1 MSAVA
6 PTIPGAD
13 PAKDIQKRRAGSVGS
28 DEDDASGGKYTRM
41 EEDNIQDKERFAS
54 RENHCEIERRRR
66 NKMTAYITEL
76 SDMVPTCSALAR
88 KPDKLTILRMA
99 VAHMKALRGTG
110 NTSTDG
116 TYKPSFLTDQELK
129 HLILEAADGFLF
141 VVSCDT
147 GRIIYV
153 SDSIAPVLNY
163 SQGDWYSSCLYDQV
177 HPDDVEKVREQLST
191 QEPQN
196 TGRIL
201 DLKTGTV
208 KKEGHQSS
216 MRQVM
221 GSRRGFICRMRVGGS
236 AEGAHLGRLRARNSL
251 GPSHDGHNYAVVH
264 CTGYIKNW
272 PPTDLF
278 PGMQMD
284 RPVEDELHAS
294 HCCLVAIGRL
304 QVTST
309 PNNSEG
315 SLCSSGVEF
324 VSRHSVDGRFTFADQ
339 RATQVVGY
347 APADLLGKLCY
358 EFYHPEDQQHMR
370 DNFDQVLKLKGQIIS
385 LMYRFRAK
393 SREFIWLR
401 TSAFAFL
408 NPYNDDVEYIVC
420 TNTLANRS
428 LGSTAGEPPAEES
441 YDYHLRHRDVYQG
454 APPALHQQHHAPPG
468 GGGAGGARSPGEAV
482 AAPPYAPHY
491 APDYSP
497 HRVANTPPH
506 TTWTTLRPSGGGA
519 GGETY
524 AYSGETSAGS
534 TAAPPAD
541 GSPARSPPAPAYLP
555 PAHYHQH
562 NHHPHPAVSG
572 NNIAGCPVGVAGG
585 GGAGGARSPGEAVA
599 APPYAPHYAPD
610 YSPHRVANTPPHTT
624 WTTLR
629 PSGGGAGGE
638 TYAYSGETS
647 AGSTAAP
654 PADGSPARSP
664 PAPAYLPPAHY
675 HQHNHHPHPAHPTH
689 PTHGMWSWQGGGAGA
704 GAAEGGHAPHEL
716 SDMLQILD
724 QGGATTFED
733 LNINMFHS
741 NFE

>member
-13 PAKDIQKRRAGSVGS
+13 PTKDIQKRRAGSIGS

-163 SQGDWYSSCLYDQV
+163 SQGEWYSSCFYDQV

-221 GSRRGFICRMRVGGS
+221 GSRRGFICRMRVGGT
-236 AEGAHLGRLRARNSL
+236 AESAHLGRLRARNSL

-272 PPTDLF
+272 PPT
-278 PGMQMD
+278 GMQMD

-309 PNNSEG
+309 PNSTEG
-315 SLCSSGVEF
+315 SLCSGGVEF

-339 RATQVVGY
+339 RAAQVLGY

-385 LMYRFRAK
+385 LMYRFRTK
-393 SREFIWLR
+393 SREWIWLR

-428 LGSTAGEPPAEES
+428 LGSTTGEPVAEEN
-441 YDYHLRHRDVYQG
+441 YDYHLRQRDVYQ
-454 APPALHQQHHAPPG
+454 APPPTIHQQHHPPPG
-468 GGGAGGARSPGEAV
+468 AVGARSPDEGGAGAGAGGTPY
-482 AAPPYAPHY
+482 AAHAPHAPHY

-497 HRVANTPPH
+497 HRPANTPPH
-506 TTWTTLRPSGGGA
+506 TTWTTLRPSAGAGTAGGA
-519 GGETY
+519 GGATGETY
-524 AYSGETSAGS
+524 AYSGEAGAGTGAGS
-534 TAAPPAD
+534 PT
-541 GSPARSPPAPAYLP
+541 RSPPAPAYLP
-555 PAHYHQH
+555 PAHYHH
-562 NHHPHPAVSG
+562 NHHPP
-572 NNIAGCPVGVAGG
+572 
-585 GGAGGARSPGEAVA
+585 
-599 APPYAPHYAPD
+599 
-610 YSPHRVANTPPHTT
+610 
-624 WTTLR
+624 
-629 PSGGGAGGE
+629 
-638 TYAYSGETS
+638 
-647 AGSTAAP
+647 
-654 PADGSPARSP
+654 
-664 PAPAYLPPAHY
+664 
-675 HQHNHHPHPAHPTH
+675 HPTH
-689 PTHGMWSWQGGGAGA
+689 PTHGMWSWQGGAGA
-704 GAAEGGHAPHEL
+704 ATGAVAEGGHAPHEL

-724 QGGATTFED
+724 QGGAATFED
-733 LNINMFHS
+733 LNINMFNS

>member
-163 SQGDWYSSCLYDQV
+163 SQGEWYSSCLYDQV

-272 PPTDLF
+272 PPT
-278 PGMQMD
+278 GMQMD
-284 RPVEDELHAS
+284 RPIQEELDTS

-309 PNNSEG
+309 PNSSEN
-315 SLCSSGVEF
+315 SLCSGGVEF

-347 APADLLGKLCY
+347 APADLLGKLSY

-385 LMYRFRAK
+385 LMYRFRTK
-393 SREFIWLR
+393 SREWVWLR

-428 LGSTAGEPPAEES
+428 LGSTTGEAAPEEN
-441 YDYHLRHRDVYQG
+441 YDYHLRHRDVYQAQ
-454 APPALHQQHHAPPG
+454 APNLHQQHHAPPG
-468 GGGAGGARSPGEAV
+468 PVAPIAFGLAVSGGGGSARSPGEAGAA
-482 AAPPYAPHY
+482 AAPAYAPHY

-497 HRVANTPPH
+497 HRPANTPPH
-506 TTWTTLRPSGGGA
+506 TTWTTLRTSGGGGA
-519 GGETY
+519 GESY
-524 AYSGETSAGS
+524 AYSGEAGG
-534 TAAPPAD
+534 AAAAD
-541 GSPARSPPAPAYLP
+541 ASPARSPPAPAYLP
-555 PAHYHQH
+555 PAAHYHH
-562 NHHPHPAVSG
+562 NHHPHPS
-572 NNIAGCPVGVAGG
+572 
-585 GGAGGARSPGEAVA
+585 
-599 APPYAPHYAPD
+599 
-610 YSPHRVANTPPHTT
+610 
-624 WTTLR
+624 
-629 PSGGGAGGE
+629 
-638 TYAYSGETS
+638 
-647 AGSTAAP
+647 
-654 PADGSPARSP
+654 
-664 PAPAYLPPAHY
+664 
-675 HQHNHHPHPAHPTH
+675 
-689 PTHGMWSWQGGGAGA
+689 HGMWSWQTGA
-704 GAAEGGHAPHEL
+704 GAAAGAAGAEGAHAPHEL

-724 QGGATTFED
+724 QSGTATFED
-733 LNINMFHS
+733 LNINMFNS

>member
-468 GGGAGGARSPGEAV
+468 
-482 AAPPYAPHY
+482 
-491 APDYSP
+491 
-497 HRVANTPPH
+497 
-506 TTWTTLRPSGGGA
+506 
-519 GGETY
+519 
-524 AYSGETSAGS
+524 
-534 TAAPPAD
+534 
-541 GSPARSPPAPAYLP
+541 
-555 PAHYHQH
+555 
-562 NHHPHPAVSG
+562 

>member
-6 PTIPGAD
+6 PTIPGVD
-13 PAKDIQKRRAGSVGS
+13 PAKEIQKRRAGSVGS
-28 DEDDASGGKYTRM
+28 DDDDASGGKYTRM

-147 GRIIYV
+147 GRVIYV

-163 SQGDWYSSCLYDQV
+163 SQGEWYSSCLYDQV

-221 GSRRGFICRMRVGGS
+221 GSRRGFICRMRVGGT
-236 AEGAHLGRLRARNSL
+236 AESAHLGRLRARNSL

-272 PPTDLF
+272 PPT
-278 PGMQMD
+278 GMQMD
-284 RPVEDELHAS
+284 RPVDDELHAS

-309 PNNSEG
+309 PNAAEG
-315 SLCSSGVEF
+315 SLCSGGVEF
-324 VSRHSVDGRFTFADQ
+324 VSRHSVEGRFTFADQ
-339 RATQVVGY
+339 RAAQVIGY

-385 LMYRFRAK
+385 LMYRFRTK
-393 SREFIWLR
+393 SREWVWLR

-428 LGSTAGEPPAEES
+428 LGSAGGESVSEES
-441 YDYHLRHRDVYQG
+441 YDYHLRQRDVYQ
-454 APPALHQQHHAPPG
+454 APPLHHGHHAPPPAPAPAPLHSG
-468 GGGAGGARSPGEAV
+468 TAAGTAGGVTARSPGEAV
-482 AAPPYAPHY
+482 AGAYAHY

-497 HRVANTPPH
+497 HRPTNTPPH
-506 TTWTTLRPSGGGA
+506 TTWTTLRPSGSGNGA
-519 GGETY
+519 GQNESY
-524 AYSGETSAGS
+524 AYAGPE
-534 TAAPPAD
+534 AATGPG
-541 GSPARSPPAPAYLP
+541 GSPARSPPAAPPYLP
-555 PAHYHQH
+555 PAHYHH
-562 NHHPHPAVSG
+562 NHHPHPTH
-572 NNIAGCPVGVAGG
+572 AGMWAWQGGAGAAAGVAGG
-585 GGAGGARSPGEAVA
+585 G
-599 APPYAPHYAPD
+599 
-610 YSPHRVANTPPHTT
+610 T
-624 WTTLR
+624 
-629 PSGGGAGGE
+629 GGG
-638 TYAYSGETS
+638 
-647 AGSTAAP
+647 TA
-654 PADGSPARSP
+654 
-664 PAPAYLPPAHY
+664 
-675 HQHNHHPHPAHPTH
+675 
-689 PTHGMWSWQGGGAGA
+689 
-704 GAAEGGHAPHEL
+704 
-716 SDMLQILD
+716 
-724 QGGATTFED
+724 TFED
-733 LNINMFHS
+733 LNINMFNS

>member
-6 PTIPGAD
+6 PSIQGAD
-13 PAKDIQKRRAGSVGS
+13 PAKDIQKRRAGSIGS

-163 SQGDWYSSCLYDQV
+163 SQGEWYSSCLYDQV

-221 GSRRGFICRMRVGGS
+221 GSRRGFICRMRVGGT

-272 PPTDLF
+272 PPT
-278 PGMQMD
+278 GMQMD

-309 PNNSEG
+309 PNASENSLLG
-315 SLCSSGVEF
+315 GGAEF
-324 VSRHSVDGRFTFADQ
+324 VSRHSADGRFTFADQ
-339 RATQVVGY
+339 RATAVVGH

-370 DNFDQVLKLKGQIIS
+370 DNFDQILKLKGQIIS
-385 LMYRFRAK
+385 LMYRFRTK
-393 SREFIWLR
+393 NREWIWLR

-428 LGSTAGEPPAEES
+428 LPSSGGGGEAVAEEGN
-441 YDYHLRHRDVYQG
+441 YDYHLRHRDVYQQ
-454 APPALHQQHHAPPG
+454 PPMHQHHAPPATVSAG
-468 GGGAGGARSPGEAV
+468 AAGGARSPGGY
-482 AAPPYAPHY
+482 AAHAHY

-497 HRVANTPPH
+497 HRAAATPPQ

-519 GGETY
+519 TGESY
-524 AYSGETSAGS
+524 AYSGE
-534 TAAPPAD
+534 APPAAD
-541 GSPARSPPAPAYLP
+541 SPARSPPAPAPYLP
-555 PAHYHQH
+555 PAAHY
-562 NHHPHPAVSG
+562 NH
-572 NNIAGCPVGVAGG
+572 
-585 GGAGGARSPGEAVA
+585 A
-599 APPYAPHYAPD
+599 A
-610 YSPHRVANTPPHTT
+610 
-624 WTTLR
+624 
-629 PSGGGAGGE
+629 
-638 TYAYSGETS
+638 
-647 AGSTAAP
+647 AAA
-654 PADGSPARSP
+654 PADGSPLP
-664 PAPAYLPPAHY
+664 PAPHYLNHPP
-675 HQHNHHPHPAHPTH
+675 H
-689 PTHGMWSWQGGGAGA
+689 PTHGMWWGGGAP
-704 GAAEGGHAPHEL
+704 AAEGAHAPHEL
-716 SDMLQILD
+716 SEMLQILD
-724 QGGATTFED
+724 QSGAATFED
-733 LNINMFHS
+733 LNINMFNS

>member
-13 PAKDIQKRRAGSVGS
+13 PAKDIQKRRAGSIGS

-41 EEDNIQDKERFAS
+41 EEDNIQEKERFAS

-110 NTSTDG
+110 NTSSDG

-147 GRIIYV
+147 GRVIYV

-163 SQGDWYSSCLYDQV
+163 TQAEWYSSCLYDQV
-177 HPDDVEKVREQLST
+177 HPDDLEKVREQLST

-272 PPTDLF
+272 PPT
-278 PGMQMD
+278 GMQMD

-309 PNNSEG
+309 PNNSEN
-315 SLCSSGVEF
+315 SLCSGGVEF

-385 LMYRFRAK
+385 LMYRFRTK
-393 SREFIWLR
+393 NREWIWLR

-428 LGSTAGEPPAEES
+428 LGNTTGEPAPEEN
-441 YDYHLRHRDVYQG
+441 YDYHLRHRDVYQ
-454 APPALHQQHHAPPG
+454 AAQPPLHQQHHAPPDG
-468 GGGAGGARSPGEAV
+468 MCVAVSHARSPSESVGAV
-482 AAPPYAPHY
+482 PAAAVGPAAPPYAPHY

-497 HRVANTPPH
+497 HRPANTPPH
-506 TTWTTLRPSGGGA
+506 TTWTTLRPGGTSN
-519 GGETY
+519 ETY
-524 AYSGETSAGS
+524 AYSGDSSATTG
-534 TAAPPAD
+534 PPAD

-555 PAHYHQH
+555 PTAHYH
-562 NHHPHPAVSG
+562 HP
-572 NNIAGCPVGVAGG
+572 
-585 GGAGGARSPGEAVA
+585 
-599 APPYAPHYAPD
+599 
-610 YSPHRVANTPPHTT
+610 
-624 WTTLR
+624 
-629 PSGGGAGGE
+629 
-638 TYAYSGETS
+638 
-647 AGSTAAP
+647 
-654 PADGSPARSP
+654 
-664 PAPAYLPPAHY
+664 
-675 HQHNHHPHPAHPTH
+675 H
-689 PTHGMWSWQGGGAGA
+689 PTHGMWTWQGGAG
-704 GAAEGGHAPHEL
+704 GAAPAPDGGHAPHEL

-724 QGGATTFED
+724 QSGGATFED
-733 LNINMFHS
+733 LNINMFNS

>member
-163 SQGDWYSSCLYDQV
+163 SQGEWYSSCLYDQV

-284 RPVEDELHAS
+284 RPIQEELDTS

-309 PNNSEG
+309 PNSSEN
-315 SLCSSGVEF
+315 SLCSGGVEF

-385 LMYRFRAK
+385 LMYRFRTK
-393 SREFIWLR
+393 SREWVWLR

-428 LGSTAGEPPAEES
+428 LGSTTGEAAPEEN
-441 YDYHLRHRDVYQG
+441 YDYHLRHRDVYQAQ
-454 APPALHQQHHAPPG
+454 APNLHQQHHAPPG
-468 GGGAGGARSPGEAV
+468 SVAPIAFGLPVSGGGGSARSPGEAGAA
-482 AAPPYAPHY
+482 AAPAYAPHY
-491 APDYSP
+491 APEYSP
-497 HRVANTPPH
+497 HRPANTPPH
-506 TTWTTLRPSGGGA
+506 TTWTTLRTSGGGGA
-519 GGETY
+519 GESY
-524 AYSGETSAGS
+524 AYSGEAAG
-534 TAAPPAD
+534 AAAAD
-541 GSPARSPPAPAYLP
+541 ASPARSPPAPAYLP
-555 PAHYHQH
+555 PAAHYHH
-562 NHHPHPAVSG
+562 NHHPHPS
-572 NNIAGCPVGVAGG
+572 
-585 GGAGGARSPGEAVA
+585 
-599 APPYAPHYAPD
+599 
-610 YSPHRVANTPPHTT
+610 
-624 WTTLR
+624 
-629 PSGGGAGGE
+629 
-638 TYAYSGETS
+638 
-647 AGSTAAP
+647 
-654 PADGSPARSP
+654 
-664 PAPAYLPPAHY
+664 
-675 HQHNHHPHPAHPTH
+675 
-689 PTHGMWSWQGGGAGA
+689 HGMWSWQTGA
-704 GAAEGGHAPHEL
+704 GAAAGAAGAEGAHAPHEL

-724 QGGATTFED
+724 QSGTATFED
-733 LNINMFHS
+733 LNINMFNS

>member
-13 PAKDIQKRRAGSVGS
+13 PTKDIQKRRAGSIGS

-163 SQGDWYSSCLYDQV
+163 SQGEWYSSCFYDQV

-221 GSRRGFICRMRVGGS
+221 GSRRGFICRMRVGGT
-236 AEGAHLGRLRARNSL
+236 AESAHLGRLRARNSL

-309 PNNSEG
+309 PNSTEG
-315 SLCSSGVEF
+315 SLCSGGVEF

-339 RATQVVGY
+339 RAAQVLGY

-385 LMYRFRAK
+385 LMYRFRTK
-393 SREFIWLR
+393 SREWIWLR

-428 LGSTAGEPPAEES
+428 LGSTTGEPVAEEN
-441 YDYHLRHRDVYQG
+441 YDYHLRQRDVYQ
-454 APPALHQQHHAPPG
+454 APPPTIHQQHHPPPG
-468 GGGAGGARSPGEAV
+468 AVGARSPDEGGAGGGAGGTPY
-482 AAPPYAPHY
+482 AAHAPHAPHY

-497 HRVANTPPH
+497 HRPANTPPH
-506 TTWTTLRPSGGGA
+506 TTWTTLRPSAGAGTAGGA
-519 GGETY
+519 GGATGETY
-524 AYSGETSAGS
+524 AYSGEAGAGTGAGS
-534 TAAPPAD
+534 PT
-541 GSPARSPPAPAYLP
+541 RSPPAPAYLP
-555 PAHYHQH
+555 PAHYHH
-562 NHHPHPAVSG
+562 NHHPP
-572 NNIAGCPVGVAGG
+572 
-585 GGAGGARSPGEAVA
+585 
-599 APPYAPHYAPD
+599 
-610 YSPHRVANTPPHTT
+610 
-624 WTTLR
+624 
-629 PSGGGAGGE
+629 
-638 TYAYSGETS
+638 
-647 AGSTAAP
+647 
-654 PADGSPARSP
+654 
-664 PAPAYLPPAHY
+664 
-675 HQHNHHPHPAHPTH
+675 HPTH
-689 PTHGMWSWQGGGAGA
+689 PTHGMWSWQGGAGA
-704 GAAEGGHAPHEL
+704 ASGAVAEGGHAPHEL

-724 QGGATTFED
+724 QGGAATFED
-733 LNINMFHS
+733 LNINMFNS

>member
-163 SQGDWYSSCLYDQV
+163 SQGEWYSSCLYDQV

-284 RPVEDELHAS
+284 RPIQEELDTS

-309 PNNSEG
+309 PNSSEN
-315 SLCSSGVEF
+315 SLCSGGVEF

-347 APADLLGKLCY
+347 APADLLGKLSY

-385 LMYRFRAK
+385 LMYRFRTK
-393 SREFIWLR
+393 SREWVWLR

-428 LGSTAGEPPAEES
+428 LGSTTGEAAPEEN
-441 YDYHLRHRDVYQG
+441 YDYHLRHRDVYQAQ
-454 APPALHQQHHAPPG
+454 APNLHQQHHAPPVGAGQGPVAPIAFGLAVSG
-468 GGGAGGARSPGEAV
+468 GGGSARSPGEAGAA
-482 AAPPYAPHY
+482 AAPAYAPHY

-497 HRVANTPPH
+497 HRPANTPPH
-506 TTWTTLRPSGGGA
+506 TTWTTLRTSGGGGA
-519 GGETY
+519 GESY
-524 AYSGETSAGS
+524 AYSGEAGG
-534 TAAPPAD
+534 AAAAD
-541 GSPARSPPAPAYLP
+541 ASPARSPPAPAYLP
-555 PAHYHQH
+555 PAAHYHH
-562 NHHPHPAVSG
+562 NHHPHPS
-572 NNIAGCPVGVAGG
+572 
-585 GGAGGARSPGEAVA
+585 
-599 APPYAPHYAPD
+599 
-610 YSPHRVANTPPHTT
+610 
-624 WTTLR
+624 
-629 PSGGGAGGE
+629 
-638 TYAYSGETS
+638 
-647 AGSTAAP
+647 
-654 PADGSPARSP
+654 
-664 PAPAYLPPAHY
+664 
-675 HQHNHHPHPAHPTH
+675 
-689 PTHGMWSWQGGGAGA
+689 HGMWSWQTGA
-704 GAAEGGHAPHEL
+704 GAAAGAAGAEGAHAPHEL

-724 QGGATTFED
+724 QSGTATFED
-733 LNINMFHS
+733 LNINMFNS

>member
-1 MSAVA
+1 
-6 PTIPGAD
+6 
-13 PAKDIQKRRAGSVGS
+13 
-28 DEDDASGGKYTRM
+28 M

-147 GRIIYV
+147 GRVIYV

-163 SQGDWYSSCLYDQV
+163 SQGEWYSSCLYDQV

-309 PNNSEG
+309 PNAAEG
-315 SLCSSGVEF
+315 SLCSGGVEF
-324 VSRHSVDGRFTFADQ
+324 VSRHAVDGRFTFADQ
-339 RATQVVGY
+339 RAAQVLGY

-385 LMYRFRAK
+385 LMYRFRTK
-393 SREFIWLR
+393 SREWIWLR

-428 LGSTAGEPPAEES
+428 LGSAGGEPAPDDN
-441 YDYHLRHRDVYQG
+441 YDYHLRHRDVY
-454 APPALHQQHHAPPG
+454 PAQPLHQQHHAPPG
-468 GGGAGGARSPGEAV
+468 NHNTHTLVGSANNCPRTHPPPRPVAV
-482 AAPPYAPHY
+482 
-491 APDYSP
+491 
-497 HRVANTPPH
+497 
-506 TTWTTLRPSGGGA
+506 L
-519 GGETY
+519 
-524 AYSGETSAGS
+524 
-534 TAAPPAD
+534 
-541 GSPARSPPAPAYLP
+541 LP
-555 PAHYHQH
+555 IL
-562 NHHPHPAVSG
+562 N
-572 NNIAGCPVGVAGG
+572 
-585 GGAGGARSPGEAVA
+585 
-599 APPYAPHYAPD
+599 
-610 YSPHRVANTPPHTT
+610 
-624 WTTLR
+624 
-629 PSGGGAGGE
+629 
-638 TYAYSGETS
+638 
-647 AGSTAAP
+647 
-654 PADGSPARSP
+654 
-664 PAPAYLPPAHY
+664 
-675 HQHNHHPHPAHPTH
+675 AHPSHIHT
-689 PTHGMWSWQGGGAGA
+689 PFIT
-704 GAAEGGHAPHEL
+704 L
-716 SDMLQILD
+716 I
-724 QGGATTFED
+724 
-733 LNINMFHS
+733 HS
-741 NFE
+741 

>member
-163 SQGDWYSSCLYDQV
+163 SQGEWYSSCLYDQV

-221 GSRRGFICRMRVGGS
+221 GSRRGFICRMRVGGTG
-236 AEGAHLGRLRARNSL
+236 EGAQLGRLRARNSL

-272 PPTDLF
+272 PPT
-278 PGMQMD
+278 GMQMD

-309 PNNSEG
+309 PNASENSLSTG
-315 SLCSSGVEF
+315 GVEF

-358 EFYHPEDQQHMR
+358 EFYHLEDQQHMR

-385 LMYRFRAK
+385 LMYRFRTK
-393 SREFIWLR
+393 SKEWVWLR

-428 LGSTAGEPPAEES
+428 LGNAGTEPVAEET
-441 YDYHLRHRDVYQG
+441 YDYHLRHRDVYQ
-454 APPALHQQHHAPPG
+454 APPPALHQQHHAQTAGGVGGGG
-468 GGGAGGARSPGEAV
+468 GGGAAAGGGGVAARSPGEAGLG

-497 HRVANTPPH
+497 HRPANTPPH
-506 TTWTTLRPSGGGA
+506 TTWTTLRPSGGGT

-524 AYSGETSAGS
+524 AYSGEAAGGGGGGSAG
-534 TAAPPAD
+534 AAAD

-555 PAHYHQH
+555 PAAHYHHH
-562 NHHPHPAVSG
+562 NHHPHP
-572 NNIAGCPVGVAGG
+572 
-585 GGAGGARSPGEAVA
+585 
-599 APPYAPHYAPD
+599 
-610 YSPHRVANTPPHTT
+610 
-624 WTTLR
+624 
-629 PSGGGAGGE
+629 
-638 TYAYSGETS
+638 
-647 AGSTAAP
+647 
-654 PADGSPARSP
+654 
-664 PAPAYLPPAHY
+664 
-675 HQHNHHPHPAHPTH
+675 HP
-689 PTHGMWSWQGGGAGA
+689 HGMWSWQGGGAGTAGPAA

-724 QGGATTFED
+724 QSGTATFED
-733 LNINMFHS
+733 LNINMFNS